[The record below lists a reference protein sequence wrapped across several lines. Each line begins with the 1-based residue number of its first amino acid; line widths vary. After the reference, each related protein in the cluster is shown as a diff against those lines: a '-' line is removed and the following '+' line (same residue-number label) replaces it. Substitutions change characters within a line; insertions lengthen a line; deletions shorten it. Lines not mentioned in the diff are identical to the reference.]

1 MKNFFR
7 KHKEAFVFLI
17 IMLVTAIVTFGIL
30 FFIASKK
37 GLIKGGL
44 FTKHTEEEIEEE
56 PETEQTTE
64 TTSSVYEDCEQI
76 VELCAEITNMAN
88 NEELEVS
95 MTDDGAFVYSNDEYM
110 LISVPDNGIYERQ
123 VYYYDNGSLIA
134 TSYFTAEGSTEF
146 FFKDNALIVWREV
159 APDGTEI
166 ATHVDGNNDPEFQ
179 SMGQSVIANAS
190 LYQQV
195 AGLGTGE
202 EIPATEPTDESLEF
216 IPD

>member
-1 MKNFFR
+1 
-7 KHKEAFVFLI
+7 
-17 IMLVTAIVTFGIL
+17 MLN
-30 FFIASKK
+30 KK
-37 GLIKGGL
+37 QM
-44 FTKHTEEEIEEE
+44 TEEEIEEE

-195 AGLGTGE
+195 AGMGTGE
-202 EIPATEPTDESLEF
+202 EIPATEPTDESLVF